1 MEQNRQE
8 LNRNLAQMLKG
19 GVIMDVTTPEQ
30 ARIAEEAG
38 ACAVMALERIPAD
51 IRAAGGVSRMSD
63 PKMIKGIQAA
73 VSIPVMAKCR
83 IGHFVEAQILQA
95 IEIDYIDESEVLS
108 PADNIYHIDKTQFEV
123 PFVCGARNLSEALR
137 RIAEGATMIR
147 TKGEPG
153 TGKTMLAEAVAE
165 ALGKKLIIWSVKST
179 TKAQDGL
186 YVYDVVQR
194 LYDSQFG
201 TSGVDDIAKY
211 IKLGKLGEAFSADE
225 QVVLLIDEVDKAD
238 LEFPNDLLWELDKM
252 EFYIPETKETIKA
265 KHRPIVII
273 TSNAEKELPDAFLR
287 RCIFHYIEFPD
298 QQQMEKIIRVHFDH
312 VDETLLMQAM
322 QAFYYIRS
330 IDSVEKKPST
340 SELVDWIRA
349 LELTGVDTSRITKE
363 IPFIGVLLKKDKDIS
378 TVQRRLRR

>member
-1 MEQNRQE
+1 MENTFKGSKNYVASPE
-8 LNRNLAQMLKG
+8 LMNAVN
-19 GVIMDVTTPEQ
+19 
-30 ARIAEEAG
+30 IA
-38 ACAVMALERIPAD
+38 MALKKPLLI
-51 IRAAGGVSRMSD
+51 
-63 PKMIKGIQAA
+63 
-73 VSIPVMAKCR
+73 
-83 IGHFVEAQILQA
+83 
-95 IEIDYIDESEVLS
+95 
-108 PADNIYHIDKTQFEV
+108 
-123 PFVCGARNLSEALR
+123 
-137 RIAEGATMIR
+137 
-147 TKGEPG
+147 KGEPG

-165 ALGKKLIIWSVKST
+165 ALSKKLIIWSVKST

-298 QQQMEKIIRVHFDH
+298 AEQMEEIIKVHFDKVEEH
-312 VDETLLMQAM
+312 LLEQVLET
-322 QAFYYIRS
+322 FYWIRGLYQ
-330 IDSVEKKPST
+330 IQKKPST
-340 SELVDWIRA
+340 SEVIDWIRA
-349 LELTGVDTSRITKE
+349 LQLGGVDVDRIRQE
-363 IPFIGVLLKKDKDIS
+363 VPFAGVLLKKNEDID
-378 TVQRRLRR
+378 VLNRYLR